1 MIKLSLKLDSR
12 SWSSRVHLIRS
23 VVDIYR
29 CAACGPVQPSGGLCS
44 DIFRGVSKCCD
55 EQEGGG
61 GRGRDVSRS
70 LWLRM
75 TPRENEPCSR
85 PWPFAQQTYVQLCRA
100 RDAAAALWVLNLHQ
114 MKERCLMFCFFFYE
128 QKGILA
134 IVIFVSTLM
143 LVIDHVGSTGAQ
155 TTGDN
160 SPRCSGVI
168 MFYCVFKCFLCV
180 FLCLLQHKLHNWEKI
195 NKWIVLTWPA
205 KVNTG

>member
-1 MIKLSLKLDSR
+1 MLWWAGGRGREGEGRVALSVTQDDSSGKWALQSALTLR
-12 SWSSRVHLIRS
+12 TTDIRS
-23 VVDIYR
+23 VVSCTWCR
-29 CAACGPVQPSGGLCS
+29 SSSLSPKFAPNERALS
-44 DIFRGVSKCCD
+44 D
-55 EQEGGG
+55 
-61 GRGRDVSRS
+61 
-70 LWLRM
+70 
-75 TPRENEPCSR
+75 
-85 PWPFAQQTYVQLCRA
+85 
-100 RDAAAALWVLNLHQ
+100 VLV
-114 MKERCLMFCFFFYE
+114 FFFYE

-160 SPRCSGVI
+160 SLRCSGVI

>member
-1 MIKLSLKLDSR
+1 MLWWAGGRGREGEGRVALSVTQDDSSGKWALQSALTLR
-12 SWSSRVHLIRS
+12 TTDIRS
-23 VVDIYR
+23 VV
-29 CAACGPVQPSGGLCS
+29 LCTW
-44 DIFRGVSKCCD
+44 R
-55 EQEGGG
+55 
-61 GRGRDVSRS
+61 
-70 LWLRM
+70 
-75 TPRENEPCSR
+75 
-85 PWPFAQQTYVQLCRA
+85 
-100 RDAAAALWVLNLHQ
+100 RDAAATLWVLNLHQ
-114 MKERCLMFCFFFYE
+114 MKERCLMFCFFLYK

-160 SPRCSGVI
+160 SLRCSGVI